1 MKTLNSYRGQTVP
14 EPEAY
19 IEKPPETEELL
30 ETLKKCIGSAQ

>member
-1 MKTLNSYRGQTVP
+1 MLNSYRGQTVP

-19 IEKPPETEELL
+19 IEKPPESEELL